1 MHAAK
6 IFFLATVLIASAALA
21 VAQQSPPLMMADRQ
35 GDDMALDD
43 SAPAGRGNKLDEK
56 KREDVLKKI
65 EAVRIW
71 RLTEELKLDQA
82 TAAKLSAFLSSFDQ
96 QRKTVLRE
104 QVTTMRDLRRAVN
117 TSKPDEAKL
126 RATLEKLEKNQY
138 AMQGLKEKEFNGL
151 KEILTTEQQARFAL
165 FQEKFR
171 HEMRKMLEGARA
183 AGGQGRPE
191 NR

>member
-1 MHAAK
+1 MHATK
-6 IFFLATVLIASAALA
+6 IFFLLTVLIISATIGF
-21 VAQQSPPLMMADRQ
+21 AQQSPPPMMADRQ
-35 GDDMALDD
+35 GADTALDD

-96 QRKTVLRE
+96 QRKTILRE
-104 QVTTMRDLRRAVN
+104 QVTTMRDLRRAVSA
-117 TSKPDEAKL
+117 SKPDEAKL
-126 RATLEKLEKNQY
+126 KAALEKLEKNHY
-138 AMQGLKEKEFNGL
+138 AMQGLKEKEFSGL
-151 KEILTTEQQARFAL
+151 KDILTPEQQARFAL

-171 HEMRKMLEGARA
+171 HEMRKMLEGART
-183 AGGQGRPE
+183 GGQGRPE